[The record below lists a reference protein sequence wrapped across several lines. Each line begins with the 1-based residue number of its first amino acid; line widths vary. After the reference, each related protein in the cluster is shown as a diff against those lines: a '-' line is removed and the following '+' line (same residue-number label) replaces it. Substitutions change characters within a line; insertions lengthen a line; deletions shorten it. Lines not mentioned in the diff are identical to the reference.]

1 MEDIIKK
8 IEDYYEVVANF
19 CDILR
24 EENKALN
31 AYELKAV
38 KKLYDRK
45 AKAVNAYRGLVSF
58 FIEHQKDLKELDERT
73 KTDLMEVSYELDE
86 LIKDNEVLLRCRMET
101 SKTVMNTIV
110 NLAKMHNDA
119 NATAYGAKGGY
130 YQPDNNRNAIAVNRT
145 L

>member
-24 EENKALN
+24 DENEALN
-31 AYELKAV
+31 NYNLKAV

-58 FIEHQKDLKELDERT
+58 FIEHREALKELDEHT
-73 KTDLMEVSYELDE
+73 KKDLAEASNELDE
-86 LIKDNEVLLRCRMET
+86 LLKDNEVLLRCRMET
-101 SKTVMNTIV
+101 SQTVMNTIV
-110 NLAKMHNDA
+110 NLAKMHNNA
-119 NATAYGAKGGY
+119 SATAYGAKGGY
-130 YQPDNNRNAIAVNRT
+130 YQPDNNRNAIAINRT